1 MNPFP
6 ARRND
11 VIVCSVKIAGFHPLP
26 FTWAWGSLPLLLVL
40 QNFGIIPAFVF
51 RFHGMEVPLR
61 LNEPWVLTHL
71 TVGAWLSRSPLH
83 RVPFLCT
90 SPCACARVARARHEP
105 GFVWFRRPCAKTTYT
120 SPLPVCP
127 SIHPDC
133 DCAKSH
139 RIIDFSPST
148 PVFSFYAF
156 NKPVNPCSK
165 SSLCLRMSSFGIMI
179 SSIFSRVQHCFFL
192 SLERC
197 LRRPIT
203 GSFLCRVTS

>member
-1 MNPFP
+1 M
-6 ARRND
+6 
-11 VIVCSVKIAGFHPLP
+11 
-26 FTWAWGSLPLLLVL
+26 
-40 QNFGIIPAFVF
+40 
-51 RFHGMEVPLR
+51 
-61 LNEPWVLTHL
+61 
-71 TVGAWLSRSPLH
+71 
-83 RVPFLCT
+83 
-90 SPCACARVARARHEP
+90 
-105 GFVWFRRPCAKTTYT
+105 
-120 SPLPVCP
+120 PVCP

-203 GSFLCRVTS
+203 GSFLCSYILAQSRQVGRRQAPHSLMTTAVLHSALQLYIVSHSAPRLTGPVHSEAGLPSMVHTFPSGEDRKSVV